1 MQTKSKQFLISGG
14 TGFIGGYLCE
24 RLMREGHYL
33 TLLTRSPEKYAEE
46 NSKNQQF
53 ISWESD
59 LVSAVEKSDVII
71 NLAGENLFGQRW
83 TDEVKKRLYN
93 SRIDITKDLAQA
105 IKQAKTPPELFISGS
120 AVGIYGDSGGSLL
133 DEESASGD
141 DFLAKI
147 CVDWEKEAMKAESE
161 KTRVAIPRIGIVL
174 EEDGGV
180 IEQMKRPFSLFAGG
194 PLGDGKQYVPW
205 IHMYD
210 LCGAIHFPIDNES
223 LTGPYN
229 ACSPNPET
237 MNELA
242 AALGR
247 VMRRPSLLRVPEFAL
262 KLVLGE
268 ASTPVL
274 ASLRVQPKR
283 LQKLGFDFQFEDL
296 EYALAD
302 IL

>member
-1 MQTKSKQFLISGG
+1 MQTNEKHFLISGG

-53 ISWESD
+53 ISWDSD
-59 LVSAVEKSDVII
+59 LGSAVEKSDVVI

-93 SRIDITKDLAQA
+93 SRIDITKDLADA

-120 AVGIYGDSGGSLL
+120 AVGIYGDSGNKLL

-147 CVDWEKEAMKAESE
+147 CVDWEKEAMKAESRN
-161 KTRVAIPRIGIVL
+161 TRVVIPRIGIAL
-174 EEDGGV
+174 EGDGGV
-180 IEQMKRPFSLFAGG
+180 IEQMKLPFSLFAGG

-210 LCGAIHFPIDNES
+210 LCEAILFSIEHES
-223 LTGPYN
+223 LSGPYN

-242 AALGR
+242 AVLGR

-268 ASTPVL
+268 ASTPIL

-283 LQKLGFDFQFEDL
+283 LQKHGFDFQFEDL